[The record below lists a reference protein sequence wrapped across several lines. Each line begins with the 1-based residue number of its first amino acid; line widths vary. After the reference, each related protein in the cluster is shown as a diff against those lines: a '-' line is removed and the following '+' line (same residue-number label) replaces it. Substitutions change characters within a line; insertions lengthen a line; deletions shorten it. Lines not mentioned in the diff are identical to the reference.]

1 MPIKK
6 AIDNNN
12 PVYRYVSQGLLNISI
27 SGWENLC
34 KRGIMGS
41 RCRKENTG
49 NVLVVTTVIALV
61 EEDKVMAVRIMMEG
75 EGLGLEQKLE
85 TLIETDDSEIGKE
98 GQYIS
103 QEGEGGKGEDSDGK
117 HGLDGDGEDDLCKEE
132 GGGGDDSGGGG
143 DDSGGGGNGDTINGN
158 KSHKLKQ
165 K

>member
-1 MPIKK
+1 MQERDYGVKMQKRKHWKRPRS
-6 AIDNNN
+6 DYGNRFGGRRQSNGSENND
-12 PVYRYVSQGLLNISI
+12 G
-27 SGWENLC
+27 G
-34 KRGIMGS
+34 RG
-41 RCRKENTG
+41 TG
-49 NVLVVTTVIALV
+49 AGT
-61 EEDKVMAVRIMMEG
+61 E
-75 EGLGLEQKLE
+75 LE